1 MTQLAKLNLRVYA
14 KRTETDPVQKRRA
27 KLLAGIEQQ
36 KLVLAAALKGEIF
49 TLPAK
54 SADKAPKPVRAWFA
68 KQDGGY
74 YVQCRYGARPLLLD
88 AKNNAVFVSKLDEVA
103 TVLAAFA
110 AANASGELDKAL
122 AAVSDRK
129 KG

>member
-14 KRTETDPVQKRRA
+14 KRAETDPVHKRRA

-36 KLVLAAALKGEIF
+36 KLVLAAALKGDTF

-54 SADKAPKPVRAWFA
+54 SEGKPLKPVRAWFVQ
-68 KQDGGY
+68 QDTGY

-88 AKNNAVFVSKLDEVA
+88 AKNNAVFVSKLDDVA
-103 TVLAAFA
+103 NVLAAFA
-110 AANASGELDKAL
+110 AATTSGELDKAL
-122 AAVSDRK
+122 AAVSGRK